1 MAPRQRACDALLHLG
16 LRGNTLVFV
25 GLGLLLCLLGSTVL
39 LCWAMLFGPPR
50 WDGLRLYLTF
60 TRWALVCYL
69 IIVLFTFFSAFFFAY
84 WDGGL
89 NDVTLAGMLNLVNIG
104 VWLIPGGLIL
114 GLIGALLL
122 RRRATKA
129 GG

>member
-1 MAPRQRACDALLHLG
+1 
-16 LRGNTLVFV
+16 
-25 GLGLLLCLLGSTVL
+25 
-39 LCWAMLFGPPR
+39 MLFGPPR